1 MVLVLLLVSLYLFW
15 VRLIPEY
22 DPRAIAQG
30 SGFKIQLFL
39 GGGQFFF

>member
-1 MVLVLLLVSLYLFW
+1 MVLVLSFSLYLLW

>member
-1 MVLVLLLVSLYLFW
+1 MVLVLSISLYLLW

-30 SGFKIQLFL
+30 SGFKIQLFIIS
-39 GGGQFFF
+39 GQFFF